1 MRRYFFLSAQEVFVT
16 KFLTHVTN
24 FVTHITNFVIHVTNF
39 VTNFFLVMEKNIL
52 LKEKNSAEEIK
63 ILRCKLPEIFVQAP
77 RKYNPKPVTSV

>member
-1 MRRYFFLSAQEVFVT
+1 MRRYVFLSAQEVFVT
-16 KFLTHVTN
+16 KFLT
-24 FVTHITNFVIHVTNF
+24 HVTNF

-63 ILRCKLPEIFVQAP
+63 ILRCKLPEIFVQAL

>member
-16 KFLTHVTN
+16 KFLT
-24 FVTHITNFVIHVTNF
+24 HVTNF

-63 ILRCKLPEIFVQAP
+63 ILRCKLPEILVQAL
-77 RKYNPKPVTSV
+77 RKYNLKPVTSV